1 MQVYV
6 KLGALYLERG
16 EWLKAADEYEKA
28 ARVSVAESINKGSV
42 HQLLYM
48 ALLAYLV
55 HSAQHYNTDLPRAKY
70 AEYVAQNR
78 RHEGSREFALLKGC
92 MQAFDDEDSKAF
104 TKVIFE
110 HNRVQDLDELS
121 AKCLLR
127 IKQAL
132 KAGPPA
138 HVTQGADDGQGDD
151 DYT

>member
-6 KLGALYLERG
+6 KLGGLYLERG

-28 ARVSVAESINKGSV
+28 ARVSAEAAINKGSV
-42 HQLLYM
+42 HQWLYL
-48 ALLAYLV
+48 ALLAFFV
-55 HSAQHYNTDLPRAKY
+55 HSSQLYNTDLPRAKY
-70 AEYVAQNR
+70 AEYVSANR
-78 RHEGSREFALLKGC
+78 RHEGSREFVLVQRC
-92 MQAFDDEDSKAF
+92 MDAFDAEDSKAF
-104 TKVIFE
+104 TRCIFE
-110 HNRVQDLDELS
+110 HNRVQELDDTS

-127 IKQAL
+127 VKQAL